1 NRRLEAHIAQAVEPK
16 PDHDGATLI
25 LDIDAFRQA
34 EVLLE
39 EDDVEARIEK
49 TFAELHEFK
58 NEIFF
63 ASLSE
68 TMIEGFE

>member
-1 NRRLEAHIAQAVEPK
+1 
-16 PDHDGATLI
+16 

-39 EDDVEARIEK
+39 EGDIEARIEE

-68 TMIEGFE
+68 MMIEGFE